1 MRSSRRPPDCG
12 RSYACAQCLTCT
24 TLEIAKTEK
33 YLFIF
38 QYPFR
43 GSPEREEKYAQR
55 TNVERGFSSSKN
67 PYVIGLTKGHF
78 H

>member
-1 MRSSRRPPDCG
+1 MHHLGDREDREVPLHLPV
-12 RSYACAQCLTCT
+12 
-24 TLEIAKTEK
+24 
-33 YLFIF
+33 
-38 QYPFR
+38 PFR

-67 PYVIGLTKGHF
+67 PDVIGLTKGHF